1 MSSSVPCCVIEAKDL
16 SFAYDK
22 KPVLIDLSFR
32 INAGEM
38 VTVVGPNG
46 GGKSTLLKLILG
58 LLEPDSGELRVLG
71 RTPREARS
79 SVGYVP
85 QYAKFDERF
94 PVTVREVVL
103 MGRIHRTFG
112 FYGREDRRRT
122 EEAMER
128 VGIEALARNA
138 FSDLSGGQRQR
149 VLIARA
155 LVSDPRILLLDEP
168 TANVDAFMSE
178 RFINLVGELAEERT
192 VLFVTHDT
200 GYVSGYTDRVFCI
213 NTRLEEHPAE
223 ESGDDLVYSTYG
235 SSVRAVRHDIKLNSA
250 SAGEESR

>member
-1 MSSSVPCCVIEAKDL
+1 MDGASPCCVIEADNL
-16 SFAYDK
+16 SFAYEK
-22 KPVLIDLSFR
+22 KPVLQNLSFR
-32 INAGEM
+32 IDAGQM

-58 LLEPDSGELRVLG
+58 LLEPDSGRLRVLG
-71 RTPREARS
+71 RSPREARS

-94 PVTVREVVL
+94 PITVREVVL
-103 MGRIHRTFG
+103 MGRIRRRFG
-112 FYGREDRRRT
+112 FYSRDDRRRA
-122 EEAMER
+122 EEAMAR
-128 VGIEALARNA
+128 VGIQDLARNA

-178 RFINLVGELAEERT
+178 RFIELVGELAQDRT

-200 GYVSGYTDRVFCI
+200 GYVSGYTDRVFCV
-213 NTRLEEHPAE
+213 NTKLEEHPAE
-223 ESGDDLVYSTYG
+223 ESGDALVYSSYG
-235 SSVRAVRHDIKLNSA
+235 SSVRTVRHDIRLNA
-250 SAGEESR
+250 ADGGEDLQ

>member
-1 MSSSVPCCVIEAKDL
+1 MSGATPCCVIEAENI
-16 SFAYDK
+16 SFAYEK
-22 KPVLIDLSFR
+22 KPVLQGLSFR
-32 INAGEM
+32 IEAGEM

-58 LLEPDSGELRVLG
+58 LLEPDSGSLKVLG
-71 RTPREARS
+71 RSPRDARS

-103 MGRIHRTFG
+103 MGRIRRTFG
-112 FYGREDRRRT
+112 FYSRDDRRRA

-128 VGIEALARNA
+128 VGIQDLARNA

-155 LVSDPRILLLDEP
+155 LVGDPRILLLDEP

-178 RFINLVGELAEERT
+178 RFIELVGEIARERT

-200 GYVSGYTDRVFCI
+200 GYVSDYTDRVFCI

-223 ESGDDLVYSTYG
+223 ENGDDLVYSSYG
-235 SSVRAVRHDIKLNSA
+235 SSVRTVRHDIKLS
-250 SAGEESR
+250 SGKSEVSR